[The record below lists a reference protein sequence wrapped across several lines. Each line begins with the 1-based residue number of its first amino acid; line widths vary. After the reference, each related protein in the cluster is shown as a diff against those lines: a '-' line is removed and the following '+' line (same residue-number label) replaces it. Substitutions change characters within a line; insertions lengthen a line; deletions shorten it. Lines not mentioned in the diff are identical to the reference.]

1 MDPRIQMGDM
11 LNGIGQHLA
20 DILDQH
26 PDGSYMYAEVTEGSC
41 EAGIFFD
48 EGKQVVYFDPSDE
61 LFDAL
66 FDLWNFAEADKKW
79 AVLHYE
85 VKDGKFNVRF
95 LYPDQLDPEEFGF
108 ERRERALHERY
119 GDKPVIYPTPD
130 GDYRELTLDDF
141 PDDDDESPAT

>member
-1 MDPRIQMGDM
+1 MDPRVQMGDM

-41 EAGIFFD
+41 EAGIFHD
-48 EGKQVVYFDPSDE
+48 EGEQVVYYRPSGE

-66 FDLWNFAEADKKW
+66 FDLWKFAEADKKW
-79 AVLHYE
+79 TVLHYE
-85 VKDGKFNVRF
+85 VKDGAFKVRF
-95 LYPDQLDPEEFGF
+95 LYPDQLDPEEFSY

-119 GDKPVIYPTPD
+119 GDKPVIYPKPD
-130 GDYRELTLDDF
+130 GNFRELTLDDF
-141 PDDDDESPAT
+141 PDDDENSAS